1 MNSDLNEIL
10 GEQQAV
16 LALLSGRLLDEAGH
30 ADRQSFDAFARALFA
45 HLSVLSGVVLPAM
58 DDAQARSQL
67 SATSELASGRLAHAV
82 VLAQSN
88 MLDKPNIDCLTA
100 ATTGLIAIE
109 RAVVPLSML
118 ALPVTRQ
125 QQLAASADEVF
136 ALTIGPNDGEIAASR
151 STVDP
156 APL

>member
-1 MNSDLNEIL
+1 
-10 GEQQAV
+10 
-16 LALLSGRLLDEAGH
+16 
-30 ADRQSFDAFARALFA
+30 
-45 HLSVLSGVVLPAM
+45 
-58 DDAQARSQL
+58 
-67 SATSELASGRLAHAV
+67 
-82 VLAQSN
+82 
-88 MLDKPNIDCLTA
+88 
-100 ATTGLIAIE
+100 LIAIE